1 MPGTQY
7 IALSGLR
14 ARIDELD
21 RLAGDLANVGTAG
34 YKAERAAH
42 AVAERAKFDH
52 ALETAIDTTVGTRR
66 LDMTEGL
73 VVPTGRD
80 LDVAIEGPGFF
91 VLSTPAGE
99 RYTRDGHFK
108 LNGER
113 QLVAPDGSPVMG
125 EKGPI
130 TLGDGDVRIDQDGTV
145 WAGSTAAGRLA
156 VVDFADASRLER
168 EQGARLRAAGQ
179 PATPVE
185 RVTVFGSAL
194 EQSNVAVAD
203 RLAQLTTLS
212 RSFEALQRSIS
223 LVMNDV
229 DGRAIEAFGRR

>member
-14 ARIDELD
+14 TRIDELD

-42 AVAERAKFDH
+42 EVAARAQFDH
-52 ALETAIDTTVGTRR
+52 ALETAIDTTTGKRR
-66 LDMTEGL
+66 LDMTDGL

-80 LDVAIEGPGFF
+80 LDVAIEGKGFF
-91 VLSTPAGE
+91 VIQTPFGD

-108 LNGER
+108 LNSER
-113 QLVAPDGSPVMG
+113 QLVAPDGSPVLG
-125 EKGPI
+125 DKGPI
-130 TLGDGDVRIDQDGTV
+130 ALGDGDVRIDQDGTV
-145 WAGSTAAGRLA
+145 WAGTTRAGRLA
-156 VVDFADASRLER
+156 LVDFDDASRLVR
-168 EQGARLRAAGQ
+168 EQGSRLRAVGQ
-179 PATPVE
+179 TATPLEQVA
-185 RVTVFGSAL
+185 VFGGAL

-223 LVMNDV
+223 MVMNDV